1 MDQKTVQSTSLRP
14 STEDLGTAEAG
25 ALTSAAIS
33 ANSDRNRPGA
43 VKPGSPARRAFEMGE
58 FLESVLALRPKTAV
72 FDCDG
77 TLWSGD
83 AGYGFMV
90 WSMAES
96 LVSRNASDWMDSR
109 YREYRAGKVSEE
121 TMCGEMVQL
130 YAGLREEELRQAAA
144 LYVKT
149 HIGALIFPEMEI
161 LLEKLRAAGTELW
174 AVSSTNDWVI
184 EAGVERFGIPPE
196 RVLAAK
202 VRVKDGVATSEL
214 LLVPTDEAKA
224 EALVA
229 AGLPNPAVVFG
240 NSIHDAAMLA
250 IAERAYPVNPTAAL
264 LERSQMEGWQVYYPQ
279 AVRRDSKA

>member
-1 MDQKTVQSTSLRP
+1 MDQNPDRTTSLQPNTQQDQSTPR
-14 STEDLGTAEAG
+14 
-25 ALTSAAIS
+25 SAATLEDQS
-33 ANSDRNRPGA
+33 ALRSAPRP
-43 VKPGSPARRAFEMGE
+43 FETEE
-58 FLESVLALRPKTAV
+58 FVESVLAASPKTAV

-109 YREYRAGKVSEE
+109 YREYRAGKISELI
-121 TMCGEMVQL
+121 MCGEMVQL

-144 LYVKT
+144 VYVRK
-149 HIGALIFPEMEI
+149 HVDALIFPEMEM
-161 LLEKLRAAGTELW
+161 LVEKLLNAGTELW

-184 EAGVERFGIPPE
+184 DAGVARFGIPPE

-202 VRVKDGVATSEL
+202 VRVSEGVATSEL
-214 LLVPTDEAKA
+214 LAVPTDEAKA
-224 EALVA
+224 EALVLSGIA
-229 AGLPNPAVVFG
+229 RPSAVFG

-250 IAERAYPVNPTAAL
+250 IAEKAYPVNPTAAL
-264 LERSQMEGWQVYYPQ
+264 IDRAHADGWRVYYPQ
-279 AVRRDSKA
+279 AVRRDIKP